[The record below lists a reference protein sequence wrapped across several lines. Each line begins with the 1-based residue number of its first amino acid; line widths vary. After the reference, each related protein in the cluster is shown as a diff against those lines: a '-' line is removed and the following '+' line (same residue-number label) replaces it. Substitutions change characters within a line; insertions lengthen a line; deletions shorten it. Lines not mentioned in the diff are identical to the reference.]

1 MGPTKRGAK
10 ICHVMEPGRRQAK
23 PETVRRLARA
33 VGANE
38 DYLLDA
44 AVKSKYKRWWRSWN
58 GWGMR

>member
-1 MGPTKRGAK
+1 
-10 ICHVMEPGRRQAK
+10 MEPGRRQAK

-44 AVKSKYKRWWRSWN
+44 TVKSKYKRWWRSWN